1 MTFSSEEK
9 IDGLCM
15 ITERDALSLK
25 KIASYSL
32 PAISAMMCREYRY
45 GLYQL
50 KMRQLPRMI
59 REIER
64 SVRHQKTNENAAGI
78 VRTSA
83 LIRLDLQGQAGSKA
97 VAVSIFRKRMPAYL
111 VARKRDVILLFL
123 LSKLPRVWQ

>member
-1 MTFSSEEK
+1 
-9 IDGLCM
+9 M

-83 LIRLDLQGQAGSKA
+83 LIRPDLQGQAGSKA

-111 VARKRDVILLFL
+111 VACKRDVILLFL